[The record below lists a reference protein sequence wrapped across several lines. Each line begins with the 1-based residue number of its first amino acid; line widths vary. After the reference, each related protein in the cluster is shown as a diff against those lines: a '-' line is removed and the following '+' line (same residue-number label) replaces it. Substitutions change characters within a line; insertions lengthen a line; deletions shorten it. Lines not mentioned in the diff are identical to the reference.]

1 MEIKKKE
8 KSKMSNP
15 LFKTDILFIQR
26 LLSSSGLYAGKLD
39 GKYSALLQLAEDR
52 FDELFTTSAKKY
64 GAFDTRTEGIIQT
77 LMPKAQDAARQF
89 MLIAAK
95 APFQVKLLSGTR
107 TYAEQNI
114 LFAKRPIV
122 TKARGGQSNHNF
134 GIAWD
139 VGIFV
144 DGKYYEGKNNKET
157 KAYVD
162 LSKLIMPTLGKII
175 EWGGNWKSITD
186 IPHYGLLTNK
196 SISQVRSLFEAGKS
210 YV

>member
-1 MEIKKKE
+1 
-8 KSKMSNP
+8 MSSP

-26 LLSSSGLYAGKLD
+26 LLSSSNLYTGKLD
-39 GKYSALLQLAEDR
+39 SKYSSLLQLAEDR
-52 FDELFTTSAKKY
+52 FDTLFLASAKKF
-64 GAFDTRTEGIIQT
+64 GTFDTRSEGVMQT

-89 MLIAAK
+89 MQLAAK
-95 APFQVKLLSGTR
+95 APFTVKLLSGTR
-107 TYAEQNI
+107 TYAEQNV
-114 LFAKRPIV
+114 LFSKRPIV

-144 DGKYYEGKNNKET
+144 DGKYYEGKNTRET

-162 LSKLIMPTLGKII
+162 LSKLIIPTLGKII

-186 IPHYGLLTNK
+186 MPHYGLLTNK
-196 SISQVRSLFEAGKS
+196 SISQVRALFEAGKP

>member
-1 MEIKKKE
+1 
-8 KSKMSNP
+8 MSSP

-26 LLSSSGLYAGKLD
+26 LLSSSGLYTGKLD
-39 GKYSALLQLAEDR
+39 GKYSPLLQLAEDK
-52 FDELFTTSAKKY
+52 FDTLFVTSAKKY
-64 GAFDTRTEGIIQT
+64 GIFDTRSEGVMQT

-89 MLIAAK
+89 MQLAAK
-95 APFQVKLLSGTR
+95 APFTVKLLSGTR
-107 TYAEQNI
+107 TYAEQNV
-114 LFAKRPIV
+114 LFTKRPIV

-162 LSKLIMPTLGKII
+162 LSKLIMPTMDKII

-186 IPHYGLLTNK
+186 MPHYGLLTNK
-196 SISQVRSLFEAGKS
+196 SISQVRTLFEAGKP
-210 YV
+210 YTV

>member
-1 MEIKKKE
+1 
-8 KSKMSNP
+8 MSSP

-39 GKYSALLQLAEDR
+39 GKYSSSLQIAEDR
-52 FDELFTTSAKKY
+52 FDALFAASVKKF
-64 GAFDTRTEGIIQT
+64 GVFDTRSEGVIQT
-77 LMPKAQDAARQF
+77 LMPKAQDGARQF
-89 MLIAAK
+89 MQLAVK

-107 TYAEQNI
+107 TYAEQHV
-114 LFAKRPIV
+114 LFNQRPRV
-122 TKARGGQSNHNF
+122 TKADAGSSNHNF

-144 DGKYYEGKNNKET
+144 NGAYYTGINSKQD

-162 LSKLIMPTLGKII
+162 LSKLIMPTMGKLI
-175 EWGGNWKSITD
+175 EWGGNWKSIVD
-186 IPHYGLLTNK
+186 KPHYGLLTNK
-196 SISQVRSLFEAGKS
+196 SISQVRALFEAGKS